1 MSSGGGSGGPSQDSL
16 DKLNKFPPSNDMTAG
31 GSRPAS
37 SGVDTTAGGKRPA
50 SAPSGVDTTTDG
62 KRPTSAL
69 PDGLVDGVVTDAVK
83 LADSPVP
90 PLASEF
96 VVPKKPR
103 RALGLAVGL
112 SNLAAGGSVMVESVK
127 SVWGEGGARK

>member
-1 MSSGGGSGGPSQDSL
+1 
-16 DKLNKFPPSNDMTAG
+16 
-31 GSRPAS
+31 
-37 SGVDTTAGGKRPA
+37 
-50 SAPSGVDTTTDG
+50 
-62 KRPTSAL
+62 
-69 PDGLVDGVVTDAVK
+69 VTDAVK